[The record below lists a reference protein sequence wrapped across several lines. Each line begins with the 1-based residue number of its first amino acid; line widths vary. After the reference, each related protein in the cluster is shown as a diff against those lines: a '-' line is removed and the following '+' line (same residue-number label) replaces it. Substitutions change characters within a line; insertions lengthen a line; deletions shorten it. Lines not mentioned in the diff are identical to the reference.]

1 MSTSTALSVNKKG
14 FAHIFILLII
24 LAVVIVAILIFLGMQ
39 ASKTLN
45 LAPNQKTQ
53 YQNPFDQQ
61 AKYENPFDDY
71 QNPFDQI
78 EQ

>member
-1 MSTSTALSVNKKG
+1 MVVVA
-14 FAHIFILLII
+14 
-24 LAVVIVAILIFLGMQ
+24 AVLIFLGFQ
-39 ASKTLN
+39 ASKSLN
-45 LAPNQKTQ
+45 LAPQQESQ